1 MQYPPAPPPPRIR
14 RGVDM
19 SLRIRTNQQVPVL
32 LLGAYAIG
40 RKLAV
45 YDTIRD
51 MVQVQPS
58 HKATADAGEQ
68 EEHS

>member
-1 MQYPPAPPPPRIR
+1 MMLFCTSGGHIA
-14 RGVDM
+14 
-19 SLRIRTNQQVPVL
+19 VL
-32 LLGAYAIG
+32 LLGAHAMG

-51 MVQVQPS
+51 MVLVRPS
-58 HKATADAGEQ
+58 HEATADAGEQ